1 MKKKTTNGEY
11 LKVFKDKS
19 ELVHP
24 DGTVETF
31 EEGSTDEAAVIRYA
45 KIVKALQEG
54 FLDGLIT
61 DCKKNSEAVKT
72 IKIEKHHAELVDSL
86 VASVTSEVGR
96 ALIGL
101 SVLQLVVKVIEPSQS
116 IRLHKGGRSSYNFS
130 WKGGISMRSL
140 DKSYITPILRAHG
153 LLKLNADGFMMT
165 RSLAENYPY
174 SPLYKANL
182 RGGRNEWLALVE
194 EIEADNLD
202 PLSTLKYLIFRLIN
216 SAKEFE
222 VLAEQALATLKEFL
236 KANPTITQSD
246 AIKIIQ
252 KHTATSDYAAR
263 LMEISMHA
271 LLQATKDLGAFPNFE
286 LIPLSQM
293 RSANKKHGNVGDVEF
308 TEDGNIVVA
317 WDAKYGKSYLRDEV
331 EELSDKIRDHGS
343 LKLAGFVTSEE
354 PERLAELEDR
364 INEIQSLHGVE
375 LKAISLQAWV
385 TQYYD
390 AAKKEGV
397 TEEALSKAWL
407 VAYTES
413 LAQKRRSVAPIDEP
427 CNIWLK
433 DLLALLQDK

>member
-1 MKKKTTNGEY
+1 MKKKTNDEY

-24 DGTVETF
+24 DGTIETF
-31 EEGSTDEAAVIRYA
+31 EEGSTDKAAVIRYS
-45 KIVKALQEG
+45 KIVKALRGG
-54 FLDGLIT
+54 FLDKLIG
-61 DCKKNSEAVKT
+61 DCKKNSKGVKT
-72 IKIEKHHAELVDSL
+72 LKIEKHHAELIDNL

-101 SVLQLVVKVIEPSQS
+101 SVLQLVVKVIEPGQS

-130 WKGGISMRSL
+130 WKDGISMRSL
-140 DKSYITPILRAHG
+140 DKNYITPILRSHG

-194 EIEADNLD
+194 KIETNNLD

-222 VLAEQALATLKEFL
+222 LLAGQALGTLKAFL
-236 KANPTITQSD
+236 KAHPAITQSD
-246 AIKIIQ
+246 VIKIIE
-252 KHTATSDYAAR
+252 KHATTSDYAAR
-263 LMEISMHA
+263 LMEIAMHS
-271 LLQATKDLGAFPNFE
+271 LFQAIKDRGAFPNFE
-286 LIPLSQM
+286 LVPLSQM

-308 TEDGNIVVA
+308 TENGNIVIA

-343 LKLAGFVTSEE
+343 LKLIGFVTSEE
-354 PERLAELEDR
+354 PERLAELEER
-364 INEIQSLHGVE
+364 INEIQSMYGVE
-375 LKAISLQAWV
+375 LKTISLRAWV
-385 TQYYD
+385 AQYYK
-390 AAKKEGV
+390 AAEIEGV
-397 TEEALSKAWL
+397 AEDALSKAWII
-407 VAYTES
+407 AYAES
-413 LAQKRRSVAPIDEP
+413 LAQKRRAVAAIDEP

-433 DLLALLQDK
+433 DLLVLLK

>member
-1 MKKKTTNGEY
+1 MKKKINGEY

-31 EEGSTDEAAVIRYA
+31 EEGSTDESAVVRYS
-45 KIVKALQEG
+45 KIVKSLQEG
-54 FLDGLIT
+54 FLDNLIS
-61 DCKKNSEAVKT
+61 DCKKNSEGVKT
-72 IKIEKHHAELVDSL
+72 LKIEKHHAELIDSL

-101 SVLQLVVKVIEPSQS
+101 SVLQLVVKVIEPDQS

-130 WKGGISMRSL
+130 WRGGISMRSL
-140 DKSYITPILRAHG
+140 DKCYITPILRSHG

-194 EIEADNLD
+194 EIETDNLD

-222 VLAEQALATLKEFL
+222 LLADQVLGTLKIFL
-236 KANPTITQSD
+236 KAHSVITQSD
-246 AIKIIQ
+246 TIKIIE
-252 KHTATSDYAAR
+252 KHATTSDYAAR
-263 LMEISMHA
+263 LMEIAMHS
-271 LLQATKDLGAFPNFE
+271 LFQAIKDLGAFPNLE

-308 TEDGNIVVA
+308 TEDGNIVVP
-317 WDAKYGKSYLRDEV
+317 WMLNTVSP
-331 EELSDKIRDHGS
+331 
-343 LKLAGFVTSEE
+343 T
-354 PERLAELEDR
+354 
-364 INEIQSLHGVE
+364 
-375 LKAISLQAWV
+375 
-385 TQYYD
+385 
-390 AAKKEGV
+390 
-397 TEEALSKAWL
+397 
-407 VAYTES
+407 
-413 LAQKRRSVAPIDEP
+413 
-427 CNIWLK
+427 
-433 DLLALLQDK
+433 